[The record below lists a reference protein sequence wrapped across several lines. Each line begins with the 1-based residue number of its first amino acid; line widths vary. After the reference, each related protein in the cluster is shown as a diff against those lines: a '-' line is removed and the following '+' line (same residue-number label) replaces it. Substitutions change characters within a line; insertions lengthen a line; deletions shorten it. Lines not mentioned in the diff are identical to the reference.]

1 MNHERTLPLISTP
14 PDLAIYYA
22 LGHLECDKT
31 IMLRRL
37 RLPLRSQNTY
47 AKCLLPFRHISMSEL
62 KSQTPIVEEF
72 QDTPDQAVTTL
83 RHYMKT
89 ADIPQNIRLSK
100 VKEALVNLVK
110 SDEEMSPEVLRVINT
125 AFLFISRG
133 TLEKMDPS
141 WTIKLFERTLKFL
154 NESDTPAPEYMGI
167 LSQHFSLKETV
178 VPSMVLA
185 QVAAMDTVI
194 RNVESSEFARFVV
207 EKKGTELPWDFLEE
221 LLAVYKA
228 EGRLDLGKFDNLL
241 ALVKVN
247 PLAMSDGLCMAFID
261 YIESI
266 FQEASPNLHE
276 TKDPN
281 KNIYRVQSTAR
292 NLLDNLNKD
301 VTPFTALRVHKLKT
315 DLNEVV
321 ETQEDVSAFE
331 RLVKRFDDYDEAE
344 LTRAISEVDPDVRR
358 SAFISAASTSPGSR
372 VIDIISEYEL
382 SQEEPD
388 VLILAYEKLS
398 KSSAEIESIVTTI
411 NSAPG
416 FESLIHASLLA
427 RVPKAVLSQV
437 TRRLYDSPDFEPTLN
452 AVRMLIDN
460 SLKEGDYVLAYKQFV
475 ASTKIPSIQWEQTD
489 TPGPN
494 LTLNNLITEIA
505 RNEIS
510 IQEIFSKFRIIRLF
524 MTGQCSADTLAALA
538 TKMLAEECVGDVLE
552 MLRRELPK
560 LDKELPYKLPTTEP
574 WATSHRKLF
583 DTLHDFVITYTG
595 EETHET
601 NWVLYCD
608 LHKYFMFPFE
618 SYLPAL
624 KYFCEVDRLNA
635 ALTVFRQVKSLNEL
649 HGAHHHLPP
658 LRDMYM
664 YLVKEF
670 GDKLYEEGVIEI
682 HEYFKMDT
690 ALETDDIQ
698 LQNRLLDAYLN
709 LQLVPKARDLFLSIS
724 ANSKVSG
731 GVNEETARIMIKTY
745 TYSDMSYVK
754 NFWDNM
760 SLFGVFPD
768 HQVYKQYLIAHVYH
782 GLTDEAF
789 KLVEEV
795 DDYNLEFS
803 ADMLLAMNN
812 FCLNPA
818 KQKKIQDW
826 AIKNHEEM
834 WKDLQGKGLI
844 LSATPYMPDK
854 NLLTGKS

>member
-1 MNHERTLPLISTP
+1 M
-14 PDLAIYYA
+14 
-22 LGHLECDKT
+22 
-31 IMLRRL
+31 MLRRL
-37 RLPLRSQNTY
+37 RLPLRSQNAYT
-47 AKCLLPFRHISMSEL
+47 KCLLPFRHISTSEL
-62 KSQTPIVEEF
+62 KPQTPIVEEF
-72 QDTPDQAVTTL
+72 LDSPDQAVTTL

-89 ADIPQNIRLSK
+89 ADVPQNIRLLK
-100 VKEALVNLVK
+100 VKESLVSLVK
-110 SDEEMSPEVLRVINT
+110 SEEEISPEVLRVINT
-125 AFLFISRG
+125 AFLFIYRG

-141 WTIKLFERTLKFL
+141 WTVKLFERTLKFL
-154 NESDTPAPEYMGI
+154 SESDIPAPEYVGI

-178 VPSMVLA
+178 VPTMVLA

-194 RNVESSEFARFVV
+194 RNVESSEIARFVV
-207 EKKGTELPWDFLEE
+207 EKKGSALPWDFLEE

-228 EGRLDLGKFDNLL
+228 EGRLDLAKFDNLL
-241 ALVKVN
+241 ALIKVN
-247 PLAMSDGLCMAFID
+247 PLIMSDGLCVAFID

-266 FQEASPNLHE
+266 FLETSPDLHE
-276 TKDPN
+276 TDHN
-281 KNIYRVQSTAR
+281 KNIYKVQSTAR
-292 NLLDNLNKD
+292 NLLENINKD
-301 VTPFTALRVHKLKT
+301 VTPSTAFRVHKLKC

-321 ETQEDVSAFE
+321 ETEDDVNAVE
-331 RLVKRFDDYDEAE
+331 RYVKRLEVYDEAG
-344 LTRAISEVDPDVRR
+344 LIRAISEADPEVRR
-358 SAFISAASTSPGSR
+358 SVFISAASTSP
-372 VIDIISEYEL
+372 ISPILDTISKYEL
-382 SQEEPD
+382 SLEEPD
-388 VLILAYEKLS
+388 VLILAFEKLRTGS
-398 KSSAEIESIVTTI
+398 TNIDSILALA
-411 NSAPG
+411 NSGPAY
-416 FESLIHASLLA
+416 ESLILASVLA
-427 RVPKAVLSQV
+427 GESQA
-437 TRRLYDSPDFEPTLN
+437 TINQLTKRLYSSPRFEPTVN
-452 AVRMLIDN
+452 TTRMLIDY
-460 SLKEGDYVLAYKQFV
+460 SLKNGEYALAYEQFV
-475 ASTKIPSIQWEQTD
+475 ESTKIPSIQWEQTD

-494 LTLNNLITEIA
+494 LTLNNLITAIA
-505 RNEIS
+505 QNDAS
-510 IQEIFSKFRIIRLF
+510 IQEIFPKFRVIRLF

-560 LDKELPYKLPTTEP
+560 LDKELPFKLPTTEA

-608 LHKYFMFPFE
+608 LHKYFMVPFD

-624 KYFCEVDRLNA
+624 RYFCEADRLNA

-682 HEYFKMDT
+682 HEYLKMDT

-724 ANSKVSG
+724 ANSKRSG

-754 NFWDNM
+754 KFWDNM
-760 SLFGVFPD
+760 SQFGVFPD

-789 KLVEEV
+789 ELVEEV
-795 DDYNLEFS
+795 DDFNLEFS

-812 FCLNPA
+812 FCLDPA
-818 KQKKIQDW
+818 KQKKVQDW
-826 AIKNHEEM
+826 ATKNHKKM
-834 WKDLQGKGLI
+834 WDDLQDKGLI
-844 LSATPYMPDK
+844 QSATPYMPDK